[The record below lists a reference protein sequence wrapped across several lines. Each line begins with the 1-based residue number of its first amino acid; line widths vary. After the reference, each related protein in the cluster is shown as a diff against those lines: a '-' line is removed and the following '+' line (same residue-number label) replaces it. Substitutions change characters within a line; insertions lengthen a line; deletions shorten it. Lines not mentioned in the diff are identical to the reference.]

1 MSSEPVPPVEPATP
15 SPLLRELVTALTY
28 AMVLVA
34 GLLLALLGAFHVAS
48 RPAFLG
54 FHWPVAVLVAVVGNL
69 ALGLLAGWGL
79 EGRGGAA
86 VAFLGW
92 IVGVGIVM
100 FGGSDDVVIGG
111 SPGDWVPLGFL
122 VAGAWPVSSPSCSR
136 CGSSTRACG
145 RRRPPTGPILGLHSG
160 PPGADDR
167 LRPGVRQARTV
178 RS

>member
-1 MSSEPVPPVEPATP
+1 MSSEPDTQAEPGAP
-15 SPLLRELVTALTY
+15 SAWLRELVTAATY

-54 FHWPVAVLVAVVGNL
+54 VHWPVAVLFAVVGNL
-69 ALGLLAGWGL
+69 GLGLLGGWGL
-79 EGRGGAA
+79 QGRAGAA

-92 IVGVGIVM
+92 IVGVGLVM

-122 VAGAWPVSSPSCSR
+122 VAGAVSGVVAVVASLRFFDPALR
-136 CGSSTRACG
+136 TTPAYGGSSLRASG
-145 RRRPPTGPILGLHSG
+145 RR
-160 PPGADDR
+160 
-167 LRPGVRQARTV
+167 
-178 RS
+178 

>member
-1 MSSEPVPPVEPATP
+1 MSSDPATPAEPAT
-15 SPLLRELVTALTY
+15 SSALLREIVTALTY
-28 AMVLVA
+28 MMVLVA

-69 ALGLLAGWGL
+69 GLGLLAGWGL
-79 EGRGGAA
+79 TGRGGAA

-122 VAGAWPVSSPSCSR
+122 VAGAVAGVVAVVLAMRFLDPGLRPPSPTYGADP
-136 CGSSTRACG
+136 GSSLRASG
-145 RRRPPTGPILGLHSG
+145 RR
-160 PPGADDR
+160 
-167 LRPGVRQARTV
+167 
-178 RS
+178 